1 MCNDCLM
8 QQLTLDDVADAVLLA
23 SRALVAVAARS
34 LSAVAEDV
42 TLPQY
47 RALVV
52 LAGGAPRGMSDLAED
67 LACSPSTATRLC
79 DRLVRKG
86 LVARDHPA
94 SNRREVEVTVTG
106 GGRQLVE
113 KVTRAR
119 RREIARIV
127 SHVPDKHR
135 PAMVAALRTFAA
147 AAGETPDQAWASG
160 WDL

>member
-1 MCNDCLM
+1 M
-8 QQLTLDDVADAVLLA
+8 QGSTSSTLDDVADAVLLA

-34 LSAVAEDV
+34 LAAVAEDV
-42 TLPQY
+42 TLPQF

-52 LAGGAPRGMSDLAED
+52 LAAGGPRSMSDLADE
-67 LACSPSTATRLC
+67 LVCSPSTATRLC

-94 SNRREVEVTVTG
+94 SNRREVNVAVTK

-113 KVTRAR
+113 RVTRGR

-127 SHVPDKHR
+127 SHVPDKQR
-135 PAMVAALRTFAA
+135 PAMVAALRAFAA